1 MCDNLPSN
9 FDISDILMVVY
20 NLILSIRSTLFNYK
34 QFVLHLNIGK
44 FLKDSN
50 SIKCCCNKYDH
61 SFIIITVML
70 YQGTSILLIIRD
82 FVDSYPKIES
92 IANQKKLF
100 WESSSW
106 NAKWY
111 LSIHWKNIKWKSH
124 PREPSFRIGKPCYVI
139 SKWKKSYSQN

>member
-1 MCDNLPSN
+1 MCDNLPFN

-82 FVDSYPKIES
+82 FVNSYPKIES
-92 IANQKKLF
+92 IANQKNCFEKARHEMQNGIYQF
-100 WESSSW
+100 TGRISNEKVIHE
-106 NAKWY
+106 NH
-111 LSIHWKNIKWKSH
+111 LS
-124 PREPSFRIGKPCYVI
+124 E
-139 SKWKKSYSQN
+139 